1 MKEKAPCNCSSMN
14 KAMSNRENMRR
25 LAGKAA
31 KIDQRI
37 YVIINKH
44 DDTYTFEPIDAIG
57 TNGDIIEY
65 IHYL

>member
-1 MKEKAPCNCSSMN
+1 MTHKAPCNCSAQN
-14 KAMSNRENMRR
+14 KAMANLDNIRR

-31 KIDQRI
+31 KMELRI
-37 YVIINKH
+37 YAIIRKH

-65 IHYL
+65 MHYL